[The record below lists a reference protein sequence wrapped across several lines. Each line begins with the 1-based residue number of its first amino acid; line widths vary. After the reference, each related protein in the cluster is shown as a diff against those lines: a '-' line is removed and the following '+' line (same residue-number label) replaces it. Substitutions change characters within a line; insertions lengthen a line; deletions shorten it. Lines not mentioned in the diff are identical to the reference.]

1 MTEDNKGM
9 PLIGGAVADETMK
22 MLRSS
27 GALDMI
33 YQKSKRIMWSMV
45 QYKEM
50 QMMYSCAIKEIQT
63 KFDVLN
69 TEFKFKNK
77 RNPISSVTT
86 RLKSLE
92 SIVGKLVRNGL
103 PLTLKSVEDNIYDVA
118 GVRVICPFIDDI
130 YKVAEA
136 ILKQDDITL
145 IKIKDYIKEPKSNG
159 YRSLHIIVSIPVFF
173 EEKKKDIKV
182 EIQIRTIAMDF
193 WASLDHQLK
202 YKKNIADEERVIAE
216 LKACADVINDTDE
229 KMQRIRREL
238 EAAEDIPTEEE
249 LLLQRLS
256 KMDMPI
262 D

>member
-1 MTEDNKGM
+1 MAEDNKKM
-9 PLIGGAVADETMK
+9 PLLSGAVADETLK

-33 YQKSKRIMWSMV
+33 YQRSKRIMWSMV

-69 TEFKFKNK
+69 TEFKLKNK

-92 SIVGKLVRNGL
+92 SIVGKLMRNDL
-103 PLTLKSVEDNIYDVA
+103 PLTLQSVEDNIYDVA

-145 IKIKDYIKEPKSNG
+145 IKTKDYIKEPKQNG

-173 EEKKKDIKV
+173 EEKKKEMKV

-202 YKKNIADEERVIAE
+202 YKKNIADDERVIAE
-216 LKACADVINDTDE
+216 LKACADVISETDE
-229 KMQRIRREL
+229 RMQRIRREL

-249 LLLQRLS
+249 LLIRRLS
-256 KMDMPI
+256 RMDMPI